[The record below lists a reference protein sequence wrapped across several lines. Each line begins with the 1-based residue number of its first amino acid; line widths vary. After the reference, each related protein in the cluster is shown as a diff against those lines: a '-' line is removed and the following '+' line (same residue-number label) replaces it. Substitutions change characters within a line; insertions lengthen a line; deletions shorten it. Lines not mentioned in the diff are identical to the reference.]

1 MVKKKL
7 KNKIEVSEVRQ
18 SKESIHVGVGGVISQ
33 NNKWLMM
40 KRGSSASKEAGKWE
54 FPGNKINAGE
64 KLADSIIRIMKD
76 QYNLE
81 VEVGGLVGIF
91 EGQIEGNYWLSPQ
104 YSLKITKGTPQIMDQ
119 DSCEGFGWFSKEE
132 ALNLPLS
139 EITTAVIE
147 ML

>member
-40 KRGSSASKEAGKWE
+40 KRGSNASKEAGKWE
-54 FPGNKINAGE
+54 FPGSKISSGE
-64 KLADSIIRIMKD
+64 KLAESIIRIMKD
-76 QYNLE
+76 QYNLD
-81 VEVGGLVGIF
+81 VEVGELLGIF
-91 EGQIEGNYWLSPQ
+91 EGQIEGSHWVSPQ
-104 YSLKITKGTPQIMDQ
+104 YNLKITKGTPQIIDQ
-119 DSCEGFGWFSKEE
+119 ESCEGFGWFSKEE
-132 ALNLPLS
+132 ASNLPLS